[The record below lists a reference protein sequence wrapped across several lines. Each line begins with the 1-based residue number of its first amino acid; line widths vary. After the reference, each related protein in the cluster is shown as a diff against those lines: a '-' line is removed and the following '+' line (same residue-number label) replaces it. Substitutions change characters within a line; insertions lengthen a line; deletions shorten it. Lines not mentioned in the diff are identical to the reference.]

1 MAIDRCSRFV
11 HLNVYDAENAANAIT
26 FLNAA
31 RKAFP
36 FRITHVLTDQGSCFT
51 ADDFERTCAKIKVSH
66 RNTKPYTPQTNGMVE
81 RFNGRIASEV
91 LGINVAG
98 HADLEILLAGFN
110 RAYNRRRQR
119 VLQGNSP
126 RQKVEERIA
135 QAPALANPLY
145 KPTAPDD
152 LMAKVDDVL
161 YYANDV
167 SQPDS

>member
-1 MAIDRCSRFV
+1 MR
-11 HLNVYDAENAANAIT
+11 T
-26 FLNAA
+26 
-31 RKAFP
+31 AFP
-36 FRITHVLTDQGSCFT
+36 FRITHVLTDRGSCFT
-51 ADDFERTCAKIKVSH
+51 ANDFERACAKIKVSH
-66 RNTKPYTPQTNGMVE
+66 RKTKPYTPGANGMVA

-119 VLQGNSP
+119 VLHGSSP
-126 RQKVEERIA
+126 HQKVEERIA
-135 QAPALANPLY
+135 LAPTLANPLY
-145 KPTAPDD
+145 KPTAQDD

-167 SQPDS
+167 SQPDM